1 MFHNILNLD
10 IYYPWC
16 VSRPDIYVNR
26 LHIPEDVKSDKMHL
40 FSKPLSINALSFSVN
55 FLWNCI
61 IRIKISHAMFRVHF
75 LWLSNVAVL
84 FRHVAVVIAASSTW
98 FINIIF
104 EEKWQQNG
112 LLKMTHNYSYK
123 IMFQFALNQ
132 NYKFPLKIFCIV
144 SSKFQFAILFKY
156 LVGYLHNVN
165 IPVLL
170 IIVTE
175 ENQTLQQM
183 IMNMEDV
190 WKWS

>member
-1 MFHNILNLD
+1 
-10 IYYPWC
+10 
-16 VSRPDIYVNR
+16 
-26 LHIPEDVKSDKMHL
+26 MHL
-40 FSKPLSINALSFSVN
+40 FSKALSINALSFSVN

-112 LLKMTHNYSYK
+112 LLKMTHIYLYK
-123 IMFQFALNQ
+123 IIFSIRIG
-132 NYKFPLKIFCIV
+132 LKLQIFHFSILYSIFKV
-144 SSKFQFAILFKY
+144 SLFKCFYFYLVCFAIY
-156 LVGYLHNVN
+156 LLGYLHNIN

-175 ENQTLQQM
+175 ESQTLQQM
-183 IMNMEDV
+183 SMNTEAV